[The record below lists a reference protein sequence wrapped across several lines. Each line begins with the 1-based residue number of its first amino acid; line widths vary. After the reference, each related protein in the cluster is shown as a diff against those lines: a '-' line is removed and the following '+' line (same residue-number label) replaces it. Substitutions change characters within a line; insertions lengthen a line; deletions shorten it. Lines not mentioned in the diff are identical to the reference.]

1 MGGLKIFEIKNGRLP
16 EGVTGKDITG
26 PIVLMKDGELPPGV
40 TEADLEII
48 GATVLSLEGDES
60 PPIFI
65 GESDRL
71 RLIEPGLFSS
81 EITDAFL
88 LEKGIVVVDDSVL
101 ERSTEHVEREIREA
115 AKELTGKDI
124 KEQLS
129 WVTRRIGQLE
139 QILLHFRR
147 MRDEL
152 ERLLEERQE

>member
-1 MGGLKIFEIKNGRLP
+1 MGGLKIFEIENGHLP

-26 PIVLMKDGELPPGV
+26 PIVLMRDGELPPGV
-40 TEADLEII
+40 TKADLEII

-71 RLIEPGLFSS
+71 RLIQEGVFSP
-81 EITDAFL
+81 EITNEFL
-88 LEKGIVVVDDSVL
+88 SEKGIVVVDDRVL
-101 ERSTEHVEREIREA
+101 KRSTEYVEMQIRETA
-115 AKELTGKDI
+115 EELTEKEI

-139 QILLHFRR
+139 QILLHFGR
-147 MRDEL
+147 MREEL
-152 ERLLEERQE
+152 ERLLEERRE